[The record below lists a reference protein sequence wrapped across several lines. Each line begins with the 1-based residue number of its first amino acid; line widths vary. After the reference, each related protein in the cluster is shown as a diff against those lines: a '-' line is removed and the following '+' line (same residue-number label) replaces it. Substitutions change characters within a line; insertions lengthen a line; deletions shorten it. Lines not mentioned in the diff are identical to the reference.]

1 MCAIIV
7 RYDMYLLNLLTPR
20 GFSNQFTTLMEYF
33 MLILTIYSCNH
44 QKDPITISS
53 NYRFQCRSDDS
64 TRFNM
69 ANRYILS
76 EASMTLKLKIGNKGY
91 VIIPKAIM
99 EAAGV
104 KEGDE
109 LIISLNDG
117 ITLTPA
123 KKFNRESF
131 EKAAE
136 LHKKEIFELKEA
148 LSPQP
153 REVSGFSL
161 EDEFD

>member
-1 MCAIIV
+1 MKC
-7 RYDMYLLNLLTPR
+7 RMNYSLL
-20 GFSNQFTTLMEYF
+20 
-33 MLILTIYSCNH
+33 
-44 QKDPITISS
+44 ISIG
-53 NYRFQCRSDDS
+53 DT

-69 ANRYILS
+69 ANRYFLS
-76 EASMTLKLKIGNKGY
+76 EASLTLKLKVGNKGY

-117 ITLTPA
+117 ITPTPA
-123 KKFNRESF
+123 KRFNRESF

-136 LHKKEIFELKEA
+136 LHKKKIFELKEA

-153 REVSGFSL
+153 GEVSGFSL

>member
-1 MCAIIV
+1 
-7 RYDMYLLNLLTPR
+7 
-20 GFSNQFTTLMEYF
+20 
-33 MLILTIYSCNH
+33 
-44 QKDPITISS
+44 
-53 NYRFQCRSDDS
+53 
-64 TRFNM
+64 M

-76 EASMTLKLKIGNKGY
+76 GASMTLKLEIGNKGY

-136 LHKKEIFELKEA
+136 LHKKKIFELKEA

-153 REVSGFSL
+153 GEVSGFSL